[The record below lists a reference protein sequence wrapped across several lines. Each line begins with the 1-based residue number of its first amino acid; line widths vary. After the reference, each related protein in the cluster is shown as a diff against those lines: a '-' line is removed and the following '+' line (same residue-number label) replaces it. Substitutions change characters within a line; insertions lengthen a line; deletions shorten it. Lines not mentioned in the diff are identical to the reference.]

1 MLNLHKYMIRKWLVM
16 RMAALEFGFKSP
28 FEINEEYKIMK
39 SILFFTLV
47 PVELLFIFTCARL
60 YGSLSNY
67 RWQLII
73 IISFINIL
81 VSNLMINGIK
91 NDISIKDAISQ
102 YEQTDYDER
111 RKYYSFKNVAGI
123 ISLMLLVPWSVLF
136 IGIIIVCISIP
147 R

>member
-1 MLNLHKYMIRKWLVM
+1 M

-28 FEINEEYKIMK
+28 FEINEEYNIMK
-39 SILFFTLV
+39 RVMFFTLV
-47 PVELLFIFTCARL
+47 PFELLFIFTYARL

-73 IISFINIL
+73 FISLINIL

-91 NDISIKDAISQ
+91 NDISIKNAISQ

-111 RKYYSFKNVAGI
+111 RKLYSFKNVIGI
-123 ISLMLLVPWSVLF
+123 ISIILLVPWSVLF
-136 IGIIIVCISIP
+136 IGIIIVCMIIP

>member
-1 MLNLHKYMIRKWLVM
+1 MIRKWLVM
-16 RMAALEFGFKSP
+16 RMAALEFGFKRP

-102 YEQTDYDER
+102 YEQKDYDER

-136 IGIIIVCISIP
+136 IGIIIVCMLIP

>member
-1 MLNLHKYMIRKWLVM
+1 M
-16 RMAALEFGFKSP
+16 RMAALEFGFKRP

-102 YEQTDYDER
+102 YEQKDYDER

-136 IGIIIVCISIP
+136 IGIIIVCMLIP

>member
-1 MLNLHKYMIRKWLVM
+1 MLNLYKYMIRKWLVM
-16 RMAALEFGFKSP
+16 RMAALEFGFKRP

-102 YEQTDYDER
+102 YEQKDYDER

-136 IGIIIVCISIP
+136 IGIIIVCMLIP